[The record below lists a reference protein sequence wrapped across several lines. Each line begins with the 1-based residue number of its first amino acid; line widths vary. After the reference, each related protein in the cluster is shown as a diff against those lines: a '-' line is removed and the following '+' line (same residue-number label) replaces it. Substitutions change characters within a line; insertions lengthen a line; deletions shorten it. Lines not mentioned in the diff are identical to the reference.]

1 MWLSLAFLSAL
12 LLGFYDVAKKQAL
25 KNNAVP
31 VVLLLN
37 TCLSTLLFSPVLLS
51 SELGLGWFEGS
62 IFCFT
67 PQGVEAHLKIALKS
81 AIVLS
86 SWVFGY
92 IGIKHLPLTIV
103 GPINAT
109 RPVLVLLGALLI
121 FGERLNLL
129 QWAGVSLALF
139 SIFLL
144 SRVGKRE
151 GINFTQ
157 NRWIL
162 SVAAAALLGA
172 ASGLYDR
179 YIMRELEPLFV
190 QSWYNLYQ
198 AVMMGITV
206 AIIALRANRQT
217 LAWRWSW
224 AIPMISVLLSAADLA
239 YFVALS
245 DGDAMISVVS
255 MIRRGSVV
263 VSFACG
269 AILLR
274 EKNLKAKALD
284 LVFILIGM
292 VLLWLGSRA

>member
-25 KNNAVP
+25 KGNAVP

-37 TCLSTLLFSPVLLS
+37 TLFSTILFSPVLLS
-51 SELGLGWFEGS
+51 SELGLGWFDGS
-62 IFCFT
+62 IFSFT

-129 QWAGVSLALF
+129 QWAGVTLALF

-144 SRVGKRE
+144 SRVGRKE
-151 GINFTQ
+151 GINFAR

-162 SVAAAALLGA
+162 CVAAAALLGA
-172 ASGLYDR
+172 TSGLYDR

-198 AVMMGITV
+198 VVMMSITV
-206 AIIALRANRQT
+206 AVIALCSGREA
-217 LAWRWSW
+217 LKWRWSW
-224 AIPMISVLLSAADLA
+224 AIPMISLLLSAADLA

-245 DGDAMISVVS
+245 ESDAMISVVS

-269 AILLR
+269 AVLLR

-284 LVFILIGM
+284 LVFILVGM